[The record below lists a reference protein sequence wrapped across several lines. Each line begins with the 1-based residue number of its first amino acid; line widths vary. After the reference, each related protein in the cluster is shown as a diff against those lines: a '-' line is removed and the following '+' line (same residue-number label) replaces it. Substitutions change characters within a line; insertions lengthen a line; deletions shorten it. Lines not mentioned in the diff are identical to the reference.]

1 MKEFLKHILWATD
14 YSDESEHALLYA
26 GLLAKTY
33 GSKLSALHVI
43 PDFSPVLY
51 EAHPDMEA
59 ELTGKIQA
67 ATAASEARIQEISKA
82 KDIKFD
88 DVLVRTGSPDKVI
101 CEAVEKEKANL
112 VVVGLTG
119 LGKAAPMGG
128 VVTRLLHGSS
138 VPVLVTKRKKGTVS
152 IKKILVPTDFSDQE
166 DVERDYAWKLAKGLD
181 GSLCFLYIMELFGH
195 DFRLTDELFDSVLK
209 KLKAR
214 RKREHEDVEMTEDV
228 YKAATAFEGI
238 VDYAEHHKYDMIV
251 MSTLVKPFAR
261 FFLGSTTEKVIT
273 LSVLP
278 VFAIPPKRG

>member
-14 YSDESEHALLYA
+14 YSEESEHALLYA
-26 GLLAKTY
+26 SLLAKTY

-51 EAHPDMEA
+51 EAHPDLEA
-59 ELTGKIQA
+59 ELTGKIQTA
-67 ATAASEARIQEISKA
+67 AAASEERIGNISKA
-82 KDIKFD
+82 RGIKFD
-88 DVLVRTGSPDKVI
+88 EVLVRTGSPDKVI

-119 LGKAAPMGG
+119 QGKAAPMGG
-128 VVTRLLHGSS
+128 IVTRLLHSSS
-138 VPVLVTKRKKGTVS
+138 VPVLVTKKKKGDVAV
-152 IKKILVPTDFSDQE
+152 KKILVPTDFTDQE
-166 DVERDYAWKLAKGLD
+166 DVERDFAWRLAKGLD
-181 GSLCFLYIMELFGH
+181 ASLGFLYVMELFGH
-195 DFRLTDELFDSVLK
+195 DFRLTDEMFESVLK

-238 VDYAEHHKYDMIV
+238 VDYSEHHKYDLIV
-251 MSTLVKPFAR
+251 MSTQVKPFAR
-261 FFLGSTTEKVIT
+261 FFLGSTTQKVIS